1 TVLGD
6 IIGRNYQKSLKG
18 MKTMNSCKLIHEE
31 FLLQRW
37 IMVTE
42 GDGTYLVPI
51 IADDGEFSR

>member
-1 TVLGD
+1 
-6 IIGRNYQKSLKG
+6 
-18 MKTMNSCKLIHEE
+18 MKMMNSCKLIHQE

-42 GDGTYLVPI
+42 DDGGNVVPI

>member
-1 TVLGD
+1 TVLGS
-6 IIGRNYQKSLKG
+6 ITWRNYQKSLKG
-18 MKTMNSCKLIHEE
+18 MKMMNSCKLIHEE

-42 GDGTYLVPI
+42 DDGRYVVPI

>member
-1 TVLGD
+1 MD
-6 IIGRNYQKSLKG
+6 ITWRNYQKSLKG
-18 MKTMNSCKLIHEE
+18 MKMMNSCKLIHEE

-42 GDGTYLVPI
+42 GDETYVVPI